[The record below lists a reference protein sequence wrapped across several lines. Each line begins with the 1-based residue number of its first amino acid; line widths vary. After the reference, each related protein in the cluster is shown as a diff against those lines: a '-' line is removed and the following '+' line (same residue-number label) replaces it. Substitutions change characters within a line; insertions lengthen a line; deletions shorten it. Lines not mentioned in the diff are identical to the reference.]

1 VAAIEVVDLQSAGLP
16 LFNGS
21 DDLAEAMKEPSE
33 QELKCVIG
41 GSKSKKK
48 KGITIIIVN
57 NIYYG
62 IDPNGSLFAPVTNI
76 VIV

>member
-1 VAAIEVVDLQSAGLP
+1 MAAIEVVDLQSAGLP
-16 LFNGS
+16 LFNES
-21 DDLAEAMKEPSE
+21 DDLIEAMREPSE

-48 KGITIIIVN
+48 KGTTIIIVN

-62 IDPNGSLFAPVTNI
+62 VDPNGVIFGPVTNI
-76 VIV
+76 VV